1 MLAPNHKTNIGAN
14 AKTGID
20 WLANKIGIIH
30 LFNVSEIEIKI
41 AKKLPKIIPNNKDKM
56 ISNNVIEEWF
66 KISKKLLN
74 KAIATSFGEGSIK
87 EGKSNIKQMTCHI
100 KIMTVNVMNV
110 LNIIINSI
118 SN

>member
-1 MLAPNHKTNIGAN
+1 MAN
-14 AKTGID
+14 
-20 WLANKIGIIH
+20 
-30 LFNVSEIEIKI
+30 S
-41 AKKLPKIIPNNKDKM
+41 KKLPKIIPNNKDEM

-66 KISKKLLN
+66 KISEKLLN
-74 KAIATSFGEGSIK
+74 KAIATSLGEGSIK

-118 SN
+118 LK